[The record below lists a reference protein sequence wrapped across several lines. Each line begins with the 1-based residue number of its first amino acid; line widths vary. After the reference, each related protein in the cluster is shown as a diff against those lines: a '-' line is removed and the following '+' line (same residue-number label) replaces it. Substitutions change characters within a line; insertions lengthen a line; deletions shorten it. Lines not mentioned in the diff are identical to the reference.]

1 MSHEKD
7 LTVSDRD
14 NRLVEEAEKIQEEW
28 KRLGLDGLAGDLAF
42 VLIQT
47 ETDRHDAAAEEL
59 LRYTGHDLV
68 DAFVRGEEKSYV
80 LRHPASAD
88 ILVQTG
94 RPGSNPFAAINS
106 HPKSAHL
113 PNTRLETLVFHCSDI
128 EAYREAQLERGTVF
142 MSDAIQEWGPCRFIQ
157 SAPSPYTGNSV
168 GMVQFLD
175 DSGSYRDGD
184 CPSLVHSLSKPDMPW
199 TKAVSTLDHI
209 ATRVRAVDRDP
220 AILEYMGLT
229 NYSFTFAIYVPE
241 LNSIT
246 NVARCDGARFAQVFT
261 SGIQVSGSEEGEGPT
276 EAFVRNY
283 GARVHH
289 MAFLTEQIA
298 SMDSALRADG
308 LGFLSDLVGSEE
320 DGIRQSF
327 SEPSPNT
334 LLVNEYIQRFGDFDG
349 FFTQQNVTL
358 LTEASGRQ

>member
-1 MSHEKD
+1 MSEEKE
-7 LTVSDRD
+7 LTRNNSDS
-14 NRLVEEAEKIQEEW
+14 RLLEQAEALQAERQQ
-28 KRLGLDGLAGDLAF
+28 LGLEGLTGDLAF

-47 ETDRHDAAAEEL
+47 EADRHEAAVAEL
-59 LRYTGHDLV
+59 LRYTGHDLA
-68 DAFVRGEEKSYV
+68 DAFLRGEEKNIV

-94 RPGSNPFAAINS
+94 RPGPNPFLEINR
-106 HPKSAHL
+106 HPKSEHL
-113 PNTRLETLVFHCSDI
+113 PNTRLETLVFHCKDI
-128 EAYREAQLERGTVF
+128 EAYRAAQLERGTRF
-142 MSDAIQEWGPCRFIQ
+142 LSDEIQEWGSCRFLQ
-157 SAPSPYTGNSV
+157 SEPSPYTGNSV
-168 GMVQFLD
+168 GVVEFLN
-175 DSGSYRDGD
+175 GAGNYRGGD
-184 CPSLVHSLSKPDMPW
+184 CITLATDLCKPEMPW
-199 TKAVSTLDHI
+199 AGAVSTLDHI
-209 ATRVRAVDRDP
+209 ATRVRAADRDP

-229 NYSFTFAIYVPE
+229 NYSFAFAIYVPE

-246 NVARCDGARFAQVFT
+246 NVARCEGARFAQVFT
-261 SGIQVSGSEEGEGPT
+261 SGIHMSGGEEGEGPT

-289 MAFLTEQIA
+289 MAFLTEEIGA
-298 SMDSALRADG
+298 MDEALREDG
-308 LGFLSDLVGSEE
+308 LNFLSDLVGSEE

-327 SEPSPNT
+327 SVPSPNT